1 MDKLTAMQAFVRVVE
16 AGTFTKA
23 ADNLGLPKPTVTRL
37 VQSLESK
44 LDTLLLNR
52 TTRRVTVTQDGAA
65 YYDRAVRL
73 LSEIDELESSMSR
86 AKVNP
91 RGRLRIDV
99 GSTVAQLLLIPALP
113 DFYARYPQIQIDLG
127 VSDRPVDLIGENVD
141 CVLRGGELTDQSL
154 VARRIGEF
162 HLIVCAA
169 PSYLKRHG
177 TPQHPAELEGDG
189 HQMVHY
195 FSHRTGRIHPFT
207 FHKDGET
214 LEVIG
219 RHSLSVNDSNAN
231 LAAGLA
237 GLGVV
242 RTGTFVA
249 APHFASGAL
258 VPLLLDWCTDTIPI
272 HVVYPPNR
280 HLSAKLR
287 VFVDWVAEL
296 FARSDLIHRKCS
308 LPRPGC
314 DATPAALPA
323 AGMRP
328 AMAPTFAALQPP
340 AQRAAERPA
349 GPTAGTPA
357 YNP

>member
-1 MDKLTAMQAFVRVVE
+1 MDKLSAMQAFVRVVE

-37 VQSLESK
+37 VQSLELQ

-73 LSEIDELESSMSR
+73 LSEIDELESSMSH

-99 GSTVAQLLLIPALP
+99 GSTVGQMLLIPNLP
-113 DFYARYPQIQIDLG
+113 DFYVRYPNIQIDLG

-162 HLIVCAA
+162 HLVMCAA

-177 TPQHPAELEGDG
+177 VPKHPTDLEGEP
-189 HQMVHY
+189 HQVIHY
-195 FSHRTGRIHPFT
+195 FSHRTGRIYPFV
-207 FHKDGET
+207 FERDKEK
-214 LEVIG
+214 LEVVG
-219 RHSLSVNDSNAN
+219 RHALSVNDSNAN

-237 GLGVV
+237 GLGVI
-242 RTGTFVA
+242 RTGTFVG
-249 APHFASGAL
+249 APHFATGAL
-258 VPLLLDWCTDTIPI
+258 VPLLLDWCVETIPI

-296 FARSDLIHRKCS
+296 FARSDLIQRKCG
-308 LPRPGC
+308 LPQ
-314 DATPAALPA
+314 PAAA
-323 AGMRP
+323 S
-328 AMAPTFAALQPP
+328 TAL
-340 AQRAAERPA
+340 ADV
-349 GPTAGTPA
+349 TA
-357 YNP
+357 